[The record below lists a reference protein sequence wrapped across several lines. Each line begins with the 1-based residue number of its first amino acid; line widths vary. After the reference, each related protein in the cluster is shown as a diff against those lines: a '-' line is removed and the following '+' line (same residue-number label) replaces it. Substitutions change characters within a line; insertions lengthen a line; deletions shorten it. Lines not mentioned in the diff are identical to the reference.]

1 MKNIIRSKQIL
12 DRRGGTTINFR
23 KLFRTK
29 LNFNFITALEL
40 IFKKTMDDGMR
51 EYLRSLQA
59 SIDTQEV
66 TIEGLRGKNKRLE
79 EKLLTAESY
88 SEELRLQV
96 QNLSKEVEALK
107 SELLAQK
114 EKFVKSDDDQTSA
127 MMPVEN
133 VAEEITKAASE
144 VVHEQFLKSMVYEK
158 TSGLYYDQNSGYYYD
173 ATKVSK
179 IKSIYNFT

>member
-1 MKNIIRSKQIL
+1 
-12 DRRGGTTINFR
+12 
-23 KLFRTK
+23 
-29 LNFNFITALEL
+29 
-40 IFKKTMDDGMR
+40 MDDGMR

-59 SIDTQEV
+59 SIETQEA

-96 QNLSKEVEALK
+96 QNLSQEVETLK

-114 EKFVKSDDDQTSA
+114 ESSKGCTSTCIKAGLVTCDDEDQRMT
-127 MMPVEN
+127 VEN

-173 ATKVSK
+173 ATKVC
-179 IKSIYNFT
+179 

>member
-1 MKNIIRSKQIL
+1 
-12 DRRGGTTINFR
+12 
-23 KLFRTK
+23 
-29 LNFNFITALEL
+29 
-40 IFKKTMDDGMR
+40 MDDGMR

-59 SIDTQEV
+59 SIETQEA

-96 QNLSKEVEALK
+96 QNLSQEVEALK

-114 EKFVKSDDDQTSA
+114 ESSKGCTSTCIKAGLVTCDDEDQRMT
-127 MMPVEN
+127 VEN

-173 ATKVSK
+173 ATKVC
-179 IKSIYNFT
+179 